1 MKTLEE
7 TIKNLLY
14 ETHKLSNGQPSI
26 AVLERMDNTAKMLA
40 KELDSYLDAKY
51 VKQIRPLQDEII
63 KAFDL
68 VEKSIEALNEKIKDT
83 DPYRKSR

>member
-1 MKTLEE
+1 MKPLEE

-40 KELDSYLDAKY
+40 KELDAYLDAKY
-51 VKQIRPLQDEII
+51 VKQTRALQDEII

-68 VEKSIEALNEKIKDT
+68 VEKSIETLNERIKDNST
-83 DPYRKSR
+83 HRKY